1 MTTLAQN
8 QAKYVAMTKEYQA
21 TKDDM
26 VFSDLFAEVSEMAE
40 KLAHREW
47 YKTNISLHTPVGDY
61 ISCAYDGVMKAIN
74 TYSAEQGSK
83 FTAYVKQHV
92 LWAINDG
99 IYKKAETKSA
109 LLNSYA
115 SVYSLDRP
123 TSPTGEDAF
132 SNNGD
137 RFAYD
142 YNSTDIDHVFNSA
155 FENLE
160 ADMFTEIQELVN
172 YFSEESSQ
180 DDSSFIKVI
189 FSAIVTAEKPS
200 AKEVNKA
207 IAAAMPEVKPATL
220 RKRKSRAIAKFT
232 AYAKENGF
240 VAIDLSQF

>member
-8 QAKYVAMTKEYQA
+8 QAKYTAMAKEYQA

-47 YKTNISLHTPVGDY
+47 YKTNSSLHTPVGDY

-99 IYKKAETKSA
+99 IYKKAETKSVQF
-109 LLNSYA
+109 NNYA
-115 SVYSLDRP
+115 SAYSLDRP
-123 TSPTGEDAF
+123 ASDYV
-132 SNNGD
+132 SNMD
-137 RFAYD
+137 RLAKY
-142 YNSTDIDHVFNSA
+142 YSTDIDHVFNSA
-155 FENLE
+155 FESLE
-160 ADMFTEIQELVN
+160 ADIFTEIQELVG
-172 YFSEESSQ
+172 YFSEESTQEESN
-180 DDSSFIKVI
+180 FIKAI
-189 FSAIVTAEKPS
+189 FSAIVTVDKPS

-207 IAAAMPEVKPATL
+207 LAVSMPDVKPATL
-220 RKRKSRAIAKFT
+220 RKRKSRVIAKFT
-232 AYAKENGF
+232 EFAKENGF
-240 VAIDLSQF
+240 VSLDLSQF